1 MTCASRPNCGPGR
14 RSDSRHLRAS
24 PGSRR
29 CSSSITS
36 FYFPASSTGQYTAS
50 AVDSSNG
57 SPVRRA
63 PPSSIRNGA
72 PLSAWVS
79 DRSTSGGGVV
89 LVSLVGSSPPGLS
102 CRSCSWPFSASASC
116 RGLPLPVG
124 SCRSLVW
131 RLWGSAVGR
140 RRRSLGRLMSVSAAA
155 PVPLVLHPLSVP
167 LGTPPPSARLHR
179 HGSAVTPGLCPVGQ
193 SVPLV
198 SLIGL
203 LHPADPA
210 ASSALPGGLAR
221 WPLGSRLGGLL
232 PVPSLVSSRSAAPR
246 FARLLPAPLW
256 PRPLPWAFVPAAAA
270 GAVRLAS
277 RCRSTSAVDFS
288 RCRPTVTAPSCGSPA
303 GPAPRDPGRGPL

>member
-1 MTCASRPNCGPGR
+1 M
-14 RSDSRHLRAS
+14 
-24 PGSRR
+24 
-29 CSSSITS
+29 
-36 FYFPASSTGQYTAS
+36 
-50 AVDSSNG
+50 
-57 SPVRRA
+57 
-63 PPSSIRNGA
+63 
-72 PLSAWVS
+72 
-79 DRSTSGGGVV
+79 
-89 LVSLVGSSPPGLS
+89 SLVGSSPPGLS

-124 SCRSLVW
+124 SCRYLVW

-140 RRRSLGRLMSVSAAA
+140 RRRSLGRLMSVPAAA
-155 PVPLVLHPLSVP
+155 SLPLVLHPLSVP

-210 ASSALPGGLAR
+210 ACSALPGGLAR

-246 FARLLPAPLW
+246 FARLLPAPV
-256 PRPLPWAFVPAAAA
+256 RPSPPALACRTCRRCRRGSPCLFVVDRRLLSTSP
-270 GAVRLAS
+270 GAVLRL
-277 RCRSTSAVDFS
+277 
-288 RCRPTVTAPSCGSPA
+288 RPPLA
-303 GPAPRDPGRGPL
+303 GLPLGLPLGTRDVVPFRATWA